1 MSIWLNSA
9 NNPDRLLKLYPGIDR
24 FIMSGTE
31 GEVTVEEAR
40 SGKLT
45 LKAKDKTG
53 RCFYLH
59 SPSDPVKE
67 AERLIARQGLQQG
80 QKVALVGLGLGYH
93 LAEILSQVGSDGQVI
108 VFEPNASVLKAFLV
122 LLPDEGI
129 DLLLA
134 PQVKL
139 VTGLDLG
146 EFVCELRLVLE
157 HISTKGGKL
166 IVHSPSLRLWP
177 EEFEPIKQVIQEW
190 KVKTGT
196 SETGEML
203 MAENY
208 KKNLPYITKDL
219 PVNHFFGRLSGVPL
233 VIISAG
239 PSLDKNIGD
248 LKKLKG
254 KAVIMAVGTALG
266 PLYKAGIKP
275 DLIIVTDPSP
285 VVMKQIKGI
294 LLDAPLIYLPTVF
307 PDVVATHQGT
317 RLVAFQT
324 GYEESERCARELGL
338 ETVKTGGSVA
348 TTALDIA
355 IRTGAEPIIFVGQDL
370 AYTGNK
376 THASNTVYDR
386 QRITPD
392 NMLFIDGI
400 RGEKVSTSISWL
412 IFLKWIERRIAE
424 EKGRIFVNATEG
436 GALIR
441 GTITMPLAE
450 VIEKYIDSRVNV
462 VELLQNLFG
471 EGKDN
476 K

>member
-1 MSIWLNSA
+1 MSKWLNSA

-59 SPSDPVKE
+59 SPADPLTE
-67 AERLIARQGLQQG
+67 AERFISRQGLQQG
-80 QKVALVGLGLGYH
+80 QKVALVGLGFGYH
-93 LAEILSQVGSDGQVI
+93 LAEILRQVGSDGQVI
-108 VFEPNASVLKAFLV
+108 VFEPNASVLKAFLAS
-122 LLPDEGI
+122 LPEGI

-139 VTGLDLG
+139 VTGSDLG
-146 EFVCELRLVLE
+146 KFIRELRLVLE
-157 HISTKGGKL
+157 DLSISNGRL
-166 IVHSPSLRLWP
+166 VIHSPSLRLWP
-177 EEFEPIKQVIQEW
+177 GEFESVKQVLQEW
-190 KVKTGT
+190 KVKVDT
-196 SETGEML
+196 SEARKDLMGE
-203 MAENY
+203 NF
-208 KKNLPYITKDL
+208 KKNLLCITKDL
-219 PVNHFFGRLSGVPL
+219 PVNHIFGRLSGIPL
-233 VIISAG
+233 VIVSAG

-266 PLYKAGIKP
+266 ALQKAGIKP
-275 DLIIVTDPSP
+275 DLIIITDPSP
-285 VVMKQIKGI
+285 VVMKQLKGI
-294 LLDAPLIYLPTVF
+294 FLDAPLIYLPTVF
-307 PDVVATHQGT
+307 PGVVAVHQGI
-317 RLVAFQT
+317 RLVAFQE
-324 GYEESERCARELGL
+324 GWEQSERYAREQGL
-338 ETVKTGGSVA
+338 ETVQTGGSVA

-370 AYTGNK
+370 AYSDNK
-376 THASNTVYDR
+376 THASNTMYGR
-386 QRITPD
+386 QKIKPV
-392 NMLFIDGI
+392 NILFTAGNQE
-400 RGEKVSTSISWL
+400 EKVPTSVSWL

-424 EKGRIFVNATEG
+424 EKGRLFVNATAG

>member
-294 LLDAPLIYLPTVF
+294 LLDVPLIYLPTVF
-307 PDVVATHQGT
+307 SDVVATHQGT